1 MINYVYQG
9 NKITL
14 NWTVKKGAGLAL
26 EDFSRAATHLFLIHG
41 RYRFV
46 VPCTVG
52 PYPTDGSEVTVPTG
66 TVYAEITESLPE
78 GTYSAEILWVKNF
91 DSFNGSRNLQ
101 RTRVDN
107 LFCVTVNESE
117 ASSDQAPAVI
127 TATTVAHAYG
137 YDGLSAYEAAVF
149 RGYTGTEEEYYDSIL
164 KYEVVVTADPDFPD
178 DGIWRFVK
186 ATESSDSYTMYFGDK
201 VVTGS
206 IIPSAELDEL
216 HDLYTNGVDASML
229 SSELQSEVAKLP
241 TIGVIDM
248 EDLDDVGT
256 LANRLSNAPARYVV
270 TQTISNDTYK
280 VGVLDVFSEGPGRVV
295 TEVLTTHN
303 ILSDGELLINT
314 TDDKQVFQYF
324 RSCKLKNSS
333 TLDVNVGEW
342 TDWQELLPSVIDAY
356 ATKVYV
362 EDKSRVVS
370 QSASVTFYGSSYPI
384 GGESYYTT
392 GSVLI
397 PVKKGQIVEVEGT
410 ETIKYAVLNGT
421 SSVYASG
428 YGKVSYTPTSNINVT
443 IGNTS
448 STSAPAVVTIYDTL
462 ASLQA
467 RIAALES

>member
-14 NWTVKKGAGLAL
+14 NWTVKKGVGLAL

-66 TVYAEITESLPE
+66 TVHAEITESLPE

-117 ASSDQAPAVI
+117 ATSDQAPAVI
-127 TATTVAHAYG
+127 TVTTVAHAYG

-149 RGYTGTEEEYYDSIL
+149 RGYVGTEEEYYDSIL

-201 VVTGS
+201 AVTGS

-248 EDLDDVGT
+248 EDLDDIGT
-256 LANRLSNAPARYVV
+256 IANRLPDTPARYVV

-280 VGVLDVFSEGPGRVV
+280 VGVLDVFSDGPGRVV

-303 ILSDGELLINT
+303 ILSDGQLLIEH

-324 RSCKLKNSS
+324 RSCKLNNYS

-342 TDWQELLPSVIDAY
+342 TDWQELAPSVLEAY

-362 EDKSRVVS
+362 QDASRVVS
-370 QSASVTFYGSSYPI
+370 QSATVGCTYVTTISGTT
-384 GGESYYTT
+384 YYTS
-392 GSVLI
+392 G
-397 PVKKGQIVEVEGT
+397 PVVMYLKKGQVIEVSGT
-410 ETIKYAVLNGT
+410 DTTKYIILGGSILAN
-421 SSVYASG
+421 G
-428 YGKVSYTPTSNINVT
+428 YGKATYTASADITVNVGSTVSSDQPLVT
-443 IGNTS
+443 
-448 STSAPAVVTIYDTL
+448 VYDTL

-467 RIAALES
+467 RIVALEG